1 MIRIHKECET
11 TEPHSEL
18 QIGPWEVWQYEPQKG
33 LQHLTTS
40 YPWKL
45 NLFLDVFVVY
55 QYLIIR
61 GPRRWPWVIQ
71 DRKLYKYEATYTHIY
86 IIYLL
91 IHNHPGVD
99 RIRTFQ
105 NILKK
110 REYVGH
116 IHILPTRT
124 DHYMDQQFQ
133 IYFRHR
139 AYMKKNPMKSRRN
152 PMKSHRNRMKLHRN
166 LLKPHRNPTKFHR
179 KRIKPKN
186 FHRHPIEIAQKSP

>member
-1 MIRIHKECET
+1 MIKHWNMVSSLTEMGSSPKIFRHKTGLIGLIGMIDLYNSSIFPRGQTIKIGFRPRKDGWSVVNIGNIHPSRGMIRIHKECET

-40 YPWKL
+40 SPWKL

-86 IIYLL
+86 IY
-91 IHNHPGVD
+91 
-99 RIRTFQ
+99 
-105 NILKK
+105 NIS
-110 REYVGH
+110 
-116 IHILPTRT
+116 I
-124 DHYMDQQFQ
+124 
-133 IYFRHR
+133 
-139 AYMKKNPMKSRRN
+139 NP
-152 PMKSHRNRMKLHRN
+152 
-166 LLKPHRNPTKFHR
+166 
-179 KRIKPKN
+179 
-186 FHRHPIEIAQKSP
+186 